1 MPFGL
6 SNAPSTFIR
15 LMNQVFKP
23 YIGKFVVVYFD
34 DILIYS
40 KDEQTHQDHLNQIVL
55 VVEHEKLYGNLKKCT
70 FFTHKVTFLSYIVTE
85 EGIKADES
93 KLEAIRSWPQ
103 PQSIHDV

>member
-6 SNAPSTFIR
+6 SNAPSTFMR
-15 LMNQVFKP
+15 LLNQVFKP
-23 YIGKFVVVYFD
+23 YVGKFVVVYFD
-34 DILIYS
+34 YILIYS
-40 KDEQTHQDHLNQIVL
+40 RDERTHQDHLNQVMFL
-55 VVEHEKLYGNLKKCT
+55 LKREKLYGCFKKRT